1 MSGLRVIKRGDL
13 SGETAQTAGMQR
25 LVAVSEEANGS
36 RGLWAGFVTIPPGVR
51 SGAHHHG
58 EAESVIYMVSGKAR
72 FRWGDSLE
80 SSIEARPGDF
90 VFVPA
95 NLVHQEI
102 NALDSEPVE
111 CIVVRDRPR
120 DMVVNVELS
129 EALVNEA

>member
-13 SGETAQTAGMQR
+13 SGETVQTAGMQR
-25 LVAVSEEANGS
+25 LVAVSEKAGGS
-36 RGLWAGFVTIPPGVR
+36 RGLWAGFVTIPPSVR

-72 FRWGDSLE
+72 FRWGDNLE
-80 SSIEARPGDF
+80 RSIEAGPGDF

-95 NLVHQEI
+95 KLVHQEI
-102 NALDSEPVE
+102 NALDNEPLE